1 MEVIYFIFAQLTQDQ
16 VNIPIVNPSKN
27 TIPNV
32 LQVVFGFAGGIALL
46 IITIA
51 GLQYVLS
58 QGNPQSTAKAKDTIL
73 YALVGLVVCALAF
86 SIVTFVLART
96 FN

>member
-1 MEVIYFIFAQLTQDQ
+1 MEIIRLFFAQISQKELEIPQPSLTQ
-16 VNIPIVNPSKN
+16 N
-27 TIPNV
+27 TISSV
-32 LQVVFGFAGGIALL
+32 LQVVFGVAGGVALL

-73 YALVGLVVCALAF
+73 YALIGLIVCILAF
-86 SIVTFVLART
+86 SIIGFVFKRI
-96 FN
+96 